1 MLRLKREDTMPREQ
15 LVTRE
20 MLEQLVDSLPANK
33 EYAPYLKGRWIG
45 MVMWWHQQSVGAKW
59 KYFLLRGLIIG
70 GGVSL
75 PVATTVSAYF
85 GWHSHIAF
93 LVAVTGAVVAACTAW
108 EGVKNYGE
116 TWREKRR
123 AAELLKVQGWLFL
136 QRCGK
141 YAASAKQVKEGTDAG
156 DVAEHKL
163 GKHAAFG
170 LFVTEVEAMIARE
183 VGEYLELFAPS
194 LEQSRQAAANIEQ
207 AIGAIVAARLKDA

>member
-1 MLRLKREDTMPREQ
+1 MPREK

-20 MLEQLVDSLPANK
+20 MLEKLVESLPDNRPYDA
-33 EYAPYLKGRWIG
+33 YLKGRWIG

-59 KYFLLRGLIIG
+59 KYFTLRALIIIG
-70 GGVSL
+70 GVLL
-75 PVATTVSAYF
+75 PVATTVSAYL
-85 GWHSHIAF
+85 GWNSHIAL
-93 LVAVTGAVVAACTAW
+93 LVAVTGALVAACTAW

-136 QRCGK
+136 NRCGK
-141 YAASAKQVKEGTDAG
+141 YEPAEVAA
-156 DVAEHKL
+156 HKA

-194 LEQSRQAAANIEQ
+194 LEQSRQAASNIQQ
-207 AIGAIVAARLKDA
+207 AIDEIVSARLKGTPPAVG